1 MLRNSQAIANIGQAS
16 AEIWQSYKRFINTGP
31 NIILWKSK
39 MIYSPKYNAI
49 TSLSHLKS
57 LFLKNTCR

>member
-31 NIILWKSK
+31 NIIQYYRYLNR
-39 MIYSPKYNAI
+39 YGVV
-49 TSLSHLKS
+49 LS
-57 LFLKNTCR
+57 